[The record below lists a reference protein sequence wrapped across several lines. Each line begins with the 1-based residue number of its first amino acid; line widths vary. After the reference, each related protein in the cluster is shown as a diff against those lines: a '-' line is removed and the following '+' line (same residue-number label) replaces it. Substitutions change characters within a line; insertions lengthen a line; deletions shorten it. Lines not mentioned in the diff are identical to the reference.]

1 MFAKTLVLIPC
12 CNSKQPGGISEY
24 DRSNCIVNCLSPV
37 MAERLMVLRK
47 QAGIAFEEE
56 PGLDLG
62 FENIE
67 PRIDYLEAY
76 KRYKGNLYS
85 KISRSSWNK
94 IKQSEELELIIV
106 SALYG
111 LVNWNEPI
119 RNYNRTMDDHVHP
132 RRRLNTWWS
141 HKTLS
146 SILLDFVIVNNI
158 KTVHSFLSEK
168 YAHAVQALSS
178 NLKHNKVEYISHS
191 YSRLG
196 SGSNYHR
203 GVDVNVL
210 IQNFNMRTS

>member
-1 MFAKTLVLIPC
+1 
-12 CNSKQPGGISEY
+12 
-24 DRSNCIVNCLSPV
+24 

-67 PRIDYLEAY
+67 PGIDYLEAY
-76 KRYKGNLYS
+76 ERYKGNLYS

-94 IKQSEELELIIV
+94 LKRSKELELIIV

-141 HKTLS
+141 RETLS
-146 SILLDFVIVNNI
+146 GILLDFIIANKIN
-158 KTVHSFLSEK
+158 TVHSFLSEK
-168 YAHAVQALSS
+168 YAQAVQALPFD
-178 NLKHNKVEYISHS
+178 LKHNKVEYRYHS
-191 YSRLG
+191 YSRFR

-203 GVDVNVL
+203 GVGVNTL
-210 IQNFNMRTS
+210 IQNFSACVP